1 MRKKL
6 FILLLTVLMV
16 AVLAV
21 GCSSGE
27 EIGQNYNGTNND
39 SSEGETGEEEIVDIE
54 VWSVNEG
61 FKEID
66 SGSPLYEFIVDEIG
80 VGVISPY
87 VEWNGGKGY
96 TNQLN
101 MRIAAG
107 EMPDM
112 FLPYNGIEYDLAK
125 NGAIEDLTD
134 LLPEYAPNLWEL
146 IPDEVWDTVRTNDPT
161 GEGRIYYIPAIR
173 DYGITGG
180 MIRQDW
186 IDKLG
191 LEMPTTQEEYVDVLR
206 AFKNEDPNGNG
217 MQDEIPTGGRENG
230 RWMDHLFAMYGIAM
244 FEGFPDWDIY
254 DGELTNSAVTQNMR
268 DALEFI
274 SELYAEGLIDQETF
288 LNDKQAWDGKINSGL
303 VGSYFHWTETVYDR
317 LPQIEAGTGVK
328 ADLPVLPV
336 PKVPGYEGFYS
347 HEPTL
352 GPQWVV
358 KSGME
363 EEKLMATMKF
373 LDNYANQENWE
384 DMYYGVEGMHHK
396 IIDGKRVLLPEDKST
411 QQVMDVIKAYNHF
424 SLIDFKSNLLMEAVG
439 EEQMEYV
446 EQGIRNMEENQKYV
460 KVIAG
465 NGMPESVY
473 NDYPDI
479 RSNMIYQEYAT
490 KIILGE
496 YPIEK
501 FDEFVDRWY
510 ETGGEEVTQRARD
523 WYDKLEK

>member
-1 MRKKL
+1 
-6 FILLLTVLMV
+6 MV